1 MKKKEVKSDV
11 IDLLDLVWSSANDST
26 GFSWERLNHGMRAA
40 LSLAIGSG
48 FKFAED
54 DMKYIFSNYRSGY
67 WLGDTTEWIYTEA
80 IGVEN
85 DTAIKSYEKLKNREP
100 IIADEVDGN
109 SRSQFSHG
117 NNVTRAKC
125 RLFVGARFVWRGIR
139 VTVTSF
145 AEDSSYCTACSYKP
159 RAEGSYENKID
170 KRFKISR
177 ADIITERAER
187 KAAAK
192 KRPEPELAK

>member
-1 MKKKEVKSDV
+1 MKKKEEKSDV
-11 IDLLDLVWSSANDST
+11 IDLLDLVWKSANDST

-40 LSLAIGSG
+40 LSLAVGSG
-48 FKFAED
+48 FEFAED
-54 DMKYIFSNYRSGY
+54 DMKHIFSNYRSGY

-85 DTAIKSYEKLKNREP
+85 NSAILSYEKLKNREP
-100 IIADEVDGN
+100 IIADGVDGN

-125 RLFVGARFVWRGIR
+125 RLFVGARFVWKGIR

-145 AEDSSYCTACSYKP
+145 ADDSSYCTACSYKKP
-159 RAEGSYENKID
+159 PKGEYANKID
-170 KRFKISR
+170 KRFKITR
-177 ADIITERAER
+177 ADIIAERAER
-187 KAAAK
+187 KKAAK
-192 KRPEPELAK
+192 AETVPA